1 MAIGVLVVDDSS
13 FFRQQICK
21 LINSFGDFKV
31 IGTAINGADAI
42 KKAASLAPGIITM
55 DYEMPG
61 MDGITAIREIMT
73 QNPVP
78 ILMLSSLSYDGA
90 KITLDALDAGA
101 ADFLLKDFES
111 FAKATTKTQNEFY
124 KRLKAL
130 TQGGEKPSLKTR
142 EPSSTAAK
150 EPAPRADKA
159 RPPLQKKPIPTKK
172 TPPEIG
178 KKSVRRPKNIASLE
192 QFDCLIIGCSTG
204 GPAALTRL
212 LTSAKA
218 NFPLP
223 IVIGLHMPEYFT
235 ETFAKR
241 LNNISKLRVKE
252 AVSGDKLKRGTVLL
266 APGGKQLVFDN
277 RSRGSVKV
285 LANSS
290 ELEYAPCVDV
300 LFASA
305 AKDLRAKTLSLVL
318 TGMGS
323 DGKDGAKL
331 LKKQGATI
339 WAQDE
344 ASSVVFGMP
353 GSLVKEGLADSV
365 LSLDVL
371 VDIFEQG
378 T

>member
-21 LINSFGDFKV
+21 LINSFGDFEV
-31 IGTAINGADAI
+31 VGTAINGADAI
-42 KKAASLAPGIITM
+42 KKAESLKPGVITM

-61 MDGITAIREIMT
+61 MDGITAIREIMAKSPT
-73 QNPVP
+73 P

-101 ADFLLKDFES
+101 ADYLLKDFES

-124 KRLKAL
+124 KRIRAL
-130 TQGGEKPSLKTR
+130 TQKSGGAVRASLASLGAPVKTAPGNATVRPLPLRDQALKEKKQVEKT
-142 EPSSTAAK
+142 
-150 EPAPRADKA
+150 
-159 RPPLQKKPIPTKK
+159 
-172 TPPEIG
+172 TPNI
-178 KKSVRRPKNIASLE
+178 RRPKNLASLN
-192 QFDCLIIGCSTG
+192 QFDVMVIGCSTG
-204 GPAALTRL
+204 GPAALTRIL
-212 LTSAKA
+212 ASVSAS
-218 NFPLP
+218 FPLP

-241 LNNISKLRVKE
+241 LDSISKLQVKE
-252 AVSGDKLKRGTVLL
+252 AQTGDVLKRGRVLL
-266 APGGKQLVFDN
+266 APGGKQLVFDKRN
-277 RSRGSVKV
+277 RGSVRV
-285 LANSS
+285 LDNDGG
-290 ELEYAPCVDV
+290 LEYAPCVDV

-305 AKDLRAKTLSLVL
+305 AKDLGKKTLSVVL

-339 WAQDE
+339 WVQDE
-344 ASSVVFGMP
+344 QSSVVYGMP
-353 GSLVKEGLADSV
+353 GSIVKNGLADSE

-371 VDIFEQG
+371 VDIFRTG

>member
-42 KKAASLAPGIITM
+42 KKAASLNPGIITM

-61 MDGITAIREIMT
+61 MDGITAIREIT
-73 QNPVP
+73 SQNPTP

-101 ADFLLKDFES
+101 ADYLLKDFES
-111 FAKATTKTQNEFY
+111 FAKATSKTQNEFY

-130 TQGGEKPSLKTR
+130 TQGSAKPSVKTP
-142 EPSSTAAK
+142 EPSSIAAK
-150 EPAPRADKA
+150 EAVPNTDKT
-159 RPPLQKKPIPTKK
+159 RLPLHKKSISTTK

-178 KKSVRRPKNIASLE
+178 RKSVRRPKNIASLE
-192 QFDCLIIGCSTG
+192 QFDCMVIGCSTG

-212 LTSAKA
+212 LTSVKSD
-218 NFPLP
+218 FPLP

-252 AVSGDKLKRGTVLL
+252 AVSGDQLKRGTVLL

-277 RSRGSVKV
+277 KSRGSVKV
-285 LANSS
+285 VANSS

-305 AKDLRAKTLSLVL
+305 AKDLRKKTLSLVL

-323 DGKDGAKL
+323 DGKNGAKL

-371 VDIFEQG
+371 TDIFRLG
-378 T
+378 S

>member
-42 KKAASLAPGIITM
+42 KKAASLKPGIITM

-61 MDGITAIREIMT
+61 MDGISAIREIMV
-73 QNPVP
+73 QNPTP

-101 ADFLLKDFES
+101 ADYLLKDFES
-111 FAKATTKTQNEFY
+111 FAKSTSKTQNEFY
-124 KRLKAL
+124 KRLDAL
-130 TQGGEKPSLKTR
+130 TKGRKARSVKTAESASTVPTKTVSGVEKTR
-142 EPSSTAAK
+142 VPPHKKPTSTA
-150 EPAPRADKA
+150 R
-159 RPPLQKKPIPTKK
+159 KPV
-172 TPPEIG
+172 EAG
-178 KKSVRRPKNIASLE
+178 SKSVLRPKNIASLE
-192 QFDCLIIGCSTG
+192 QFDLMVIGCSTG

-212 LTSAKA
+212 LTSVKSD
-218 NFPLP
+218 FPLP

-241 LNNISKLRVKE
+241 LNNISKLQVKE
-252 AVSGDKLKRGTVLL
+252 AQTGDRLKRGAVLL
-266 APGGKQLVFDN
+266 APGGKQLVFDSK
-277 RSRGSVKV
+277 SRGAVKV
-285 LANSS
+285 LDNSNG
-290 ELEYAPCVDV
+290 LEYAPCVDV

-305 AKDLRAKTLSLVL
+305 AKDLRTRTLSLVL

-323 DGKDGAKL
+323 DGTNGAKL
-331 LKKQGATI
+331 LKKQGATL

-353 GSLVKEGLADSV
+353 GSVVKEGLADSV

-371 VDIFEQG
+371 ADIFKLG
-378 T
+378 S

>member
-21 LINSFGDFKV
+21 LINSFGDFEV

-42 KKAASLAPGIITM
+42 KKVVSLNPSIITM

-61 MDGITAIREIMT
+61 MDGITAIREIMS
-73 QNPVP
+73 QNPTP

-111 FAKATTKTQNEFY
+111 FAKATTSTQNEFY

-130 TQGGEKPSLKTR
+130 TQGNAKPSPADIKKAVPSAGTTPSSLLEKPN
-142 EPSSTAAK
+142 STAK
-150 EPAPRADKA
+150 
-159 RPPLQKKPIPTKK
+159 IVSG
-172 TPPEIG
+172 IG
-178 KKSVRRPKNIASLE
+178 SKSVHRPKNIASLG

-212 LTSAKA
+212 LTSAKSD
-218 NFPLP
+218 FPLP

-252 AVSGDKLKRGTVLL
+252 AVSGDQLKRGTVLL
-266 APGGKQLVFDN
+266 APGGRQLVFDN
-277 RSRGSVKV
+277 KNNGSVKV
-285 LANSS
+285 VPNNSK
-290 ELEYAPCVDV
+290 LEYAPCVDV

-305 AKDLRAKTLSLVL
+305 AKDLKIKTLSLVL

-323 DGKDGAKL
+323 DGRDGAKL

-371 VDIFEQG
+371 ADIFKQG
-378 T
+378 S